1 MRLVHTV
8 MNNHFISKNFNS
20 YWQKPWLA
28 HSVLS
33 QQLPN
38 KLDSVIRSSTDVCC
52 LLKAQMTLIGK
63 MSQKLRES
71 LIIRVVY
78 LFSACS
84 HYVKQHFRWAK
95 DSAVVLRSAVSLVLS
110 WEAAYLAFMLYET
123 PSPPHLHETFLSE
136 LTNEAEPGVNQLWG
150 LKCASEGLQAN
161 LCCLPI
167 QHSHVFVHP
176 SASLFS
182 TSFKLQ
188 QP

>member
-1 MRLVHTV
+1 MRVVHTV

-20 YWQKPWLA
+20 YWQKTWLA

-38 KLDSVIRSSTDVCC
+38 KLDSVIPSRTDVFC

-95 DSAVVLRSAVSLVLS
+95 DSAMVLRSAEQCP
-110 WEAAYLAFMLYET
+110 WYCHGKRCIW
-123 PSPPHLHETFLSE
+123 PSCSMKLPPHPTCMKLSSPNSLMRLSQE
-136 LTNEAEPGVNQLWG
+136 SIS
-150 LKCASEGLQAN
+150 CEG
-161 LCCLPI
+161 
-167 QHSHVFVHP
+167 
-176 SASLFS
+176 
-182 TSFKLQ
+182 
-188 QP
+188 